1 MWKALF
7 MLLLAVTAATPGEP
21 PQRTTAQPSSSGRL
35 TVHNKGIGGQNTAQG
50 KARFEAD
57 VVALKPDYVFIYFGL
72 NDTLNEPRF
81 LPLDTFIANLVW
93 MVDRARTAGIKP
105 VLCTI
110 HRVTEEP
117 LLKRH
122 RRESYG
128 SEGPNG
134 KIARYNAAIRRLAK
148 EKDVPLADFAAV
160 VQRNPSTVSAD
171 GVHLTA
177 AGSRLLAQ
185 CFFDTIA
192 PELQGHKTMVC
203 LGDSVTWGAGL
214 RGAGTAEGETYP
226 AFLPAAERRQ
236 RGGKDRGHDDKP
248 MGFRSRARAAPMD
261 RTGAATAGAS
271 QHGVPDVRH
280 GPEQPLRR
288 RAAASACPLVS
299 GGHRRQAP
307 LDGRDHRRRQIGPRL
322 RDPRVR

>member
-1 MWKALF
+1 MIRQIRF
-7 MLLLAVTAATPGEP
+7 MTLLVAFLMIPAAIAGEQLQQMP
-21 PQRTTAQPSSSGRL
+21 HVASSGCL
-35 TVHNKGIGGQNTAQG
+35 TVHNKGIGGQNTEQG

-93 MVDRARTAGIKP
+93 MVDRGRTAGIKP

-134 KIARYNAAIRRLAK
+134 KIARYNAAIRQLAE

-160 VQRNPSTVSAD
+160 VQRNPSAVSAD

-185 CFFDTIA
+185 CFFDAIA
-192 PELQGHKTMVC
+192 PELQSHKTIVC

-214 RGAGTAEGETYP
+214 RGEGTAEGETYP
-226 AFLPAAERRQ
+226 AFLKQIRPVAIPSGAPPPVHSQ
-236 RGGKDRGHDDKP
+236 T
-248 MGFRSRARAAPMD
+248 FRIP
-261 RTGAATAGAS
+261 
-271 QHGVPDVRH
+271 
-280 GPEQPLRR
+280 
-288 RAAASACPLVS
+288 
-299 GGHRRQAP
+299 
-307 LDGRDHRRRQIGPRL
+307 
-322 RDPRVR
+322 

>member
-1 MWKALF
+1 MIRQIRL
-7 MLLLAVTAATPGEP
+7 MTLLVAFLMIPAAIAGEP
-21 PQRTTAQPSSSGRL
+21 LQQASLEALSGRL
-35 TVHNKGIGGQNTAQG
+35 TVHNKGIGGQNTEQG

-134 KIARYNAAIRRLAK
+134 KIARYNAAIRQLAK

-160 VQRNPSTVSAD
+160 VQRNPVRRFRRRRASDRRRLAPAGAVFLRHHRARTSGPQDHRLPGRQCDVGRRPERRGNRRRGNVPCVPQAD
-171 GVHLTA
+171 PTGGNTQRRTA
-177 AGSRLLAQ
+177 AGSQPDVPHPVAWL
-185 CFFDTIA
+185 
-192 PELQGHKTMVC
+192 
-203 LGDSVTWGAGL
+203 
-214 RGAGTAEGETYP
+214 
-226 AFLPAAERRQ
+226 
-236 RGGKDRGHDDKP
+236 
-248 MGFRSRARAAPMD
+248 SRA
-261 RTGAATAGAS
+261 
-271 QHGVPDVRH
+271 VH
-280 GPEQPLRR
+280 GPHFPPP
-288 RAAASACPLVS
+288 ACSP
-299 GGHRRQAP
+299 GG
-307 LDGRDHRRRQIGPRL
+307 
-322 RDPRVR
+322 